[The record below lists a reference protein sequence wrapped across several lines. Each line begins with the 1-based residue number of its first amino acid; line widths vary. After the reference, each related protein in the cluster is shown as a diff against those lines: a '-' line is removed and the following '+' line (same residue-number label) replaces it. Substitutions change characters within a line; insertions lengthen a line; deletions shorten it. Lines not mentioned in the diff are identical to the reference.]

1 METFLIEVLRLAVWL
16 VLLSAL
22 FVPLERL
29 VAVHRQ
35 PVFRAQ
41 LAVDLAYYALNSL
54 LTGAVLAFPL
64 ALLSATVHTMMPAV
78 LLRAIADL
86 PSWLTLILSIFVAE
100 TGFYWGHRL
109 SHEIPLLWRF
119 HSIHHSA
126 EQLDFLSNTRAH
138 PVDIVFVRLCGFVPV
153 FALGLTQGVATPAI
167 IIVLGTLWGFFIHA
181 NLRWR
186 FGFLE
191 SLVATPFFHH
201 WHHTNDSMRDRNYA
215 AMLPLV
221 DWIFGT
227 LHLPERWPS
236 SYGIDTAMPRSL
248 AGQIL
253 RPFIRPNGTGSGISQ
268 NENHGI
274 CPDRQA

>member
-1 METFLIEVLRLAVWL
+1 MEPFLVEVLRLAVWL

-41 LAVDLAYYALNSL
+41 FAVDLAYYALNSL

-64 ALLSATVHTMMPAV
+64 ALLGATVHAIMPGS

-86 PSWLTLILSIFVAE
+86 PSWLTLVLSLLIAE

-119 HSIHHSA
+119 HAVHHSA
-126 EQLDFLSNTRAH
+126 EQLDFLANTRAH

-153 FALGLTQGVATPAI
+153 FALGLTQGVAIPAI
-167 IIVLGTLWGFFIHA
+167 IIVLGTLGGFFIHA

-191 SLVATPFFHH
+191 SLLATPFFHH

-221 DWIFGT
+221 DWVFGT
-227 LHLPERWPS
+227 LHLPQQWPS
-236 SYGIDTAMPRSL
+236 SYGIDTVMPPSFV
-248 AGQIL
+248 GQIL
-253 RPFIRPNGTGSGISQ
+253 SPFKESTDADSSMSKGSQQHS
-268 NENHGI
+268 
-274 CPDRQA
+274 